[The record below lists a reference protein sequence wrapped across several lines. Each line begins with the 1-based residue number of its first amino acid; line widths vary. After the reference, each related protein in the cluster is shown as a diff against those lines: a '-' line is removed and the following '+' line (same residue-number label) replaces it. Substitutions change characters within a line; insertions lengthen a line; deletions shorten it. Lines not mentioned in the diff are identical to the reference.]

1 LRSYS
6 FFDALTHTRSE
17 LKSAKLIRVI
27 VHLHAPDPNP
37 SNGFQKKKK
46 ADYIMCALGKSSS
59 VRQLDNN
66 PSGAHLFFFF
76 LAHNQPLVCFW
87 PTVPIDNRPIGLIFF
102 FFLLLLGSQLALV
115 SSRTIVPIDN
125 STSGS
130 SFFFCSWPTIGPFS
144 VFRPLSAPF
153 QKKRKEEEVDNSFF
167 NFRLKSAINS
177 HQSSPP
183 AVTCC
188 LPTSCLLRQH
198 PSVFTTDLRFLF
210 SNSSF

>member
-37 SNGFQKKKK
+37 SNGFQKKKKK

-144 VFRPLSAPF
+144 ILGSSQQSTVISLHHRLSLVACQPLVSSGSI
-153 QKKRKEEEVDNSFF
+153 R
-167 NFRLKSAINS
+167 
-177 HQSSPP
+177 QSS
-183 AVTCC
+183 
-188 LPTSCLLRQH
+188 LPTF
-198 PSVFTTDLRFLF
+198 VFYFQTQVSRIFHLKFKEGC
-210 SNSSF
+210 